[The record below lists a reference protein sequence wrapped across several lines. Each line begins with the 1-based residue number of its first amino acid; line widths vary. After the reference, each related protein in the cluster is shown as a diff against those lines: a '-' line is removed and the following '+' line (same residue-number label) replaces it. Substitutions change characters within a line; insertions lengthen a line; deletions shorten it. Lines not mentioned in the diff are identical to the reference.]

1 VKVEKII
8 FFAETK
14 YGAGIKV
21 QLLDGNAAPHCK
33 LMRITFNVTC
43 MRFYLFRVF
52 LLFGVSELMAISGAS
67 SSLSKSSISLARE
80 SYREDG
86 YLYSVVLDSL

>member
-43 MRFYLFRVF
+43 MRFYLFW
-52 LLFGVSELMAISGAS
+52 GI
-67 SSLSKSSISLARE
+67 
-80 SYREDG
+80 
-86 YLYSVVLDSL
+86 